1 MSCACENQKMG
12 HEIERFRRLAKAW
25 AQMEEKMAII
35 YKKPD
40 GTYGFCTYYPDND
53 KDIVEFITPY

>member
-1 MSCACENQKMG
+1 MSCACEHQRMG
-12 HEIERFRRLAKAW
+12 REIERFRRLAKAW
-25 AQMEEKMAII
+25 AQMEGKTAII

-40 GTYGFCTYYPDND
+40 GTYGFCTYNPDTD